1 MAVIYYT
8 NYQYFPDFC
17 DCLVRLVN
25 YALVFWLTDI
35 LFYKLIF
42 KMREINLLQC
52 QSIESF
58 EMFKKMM
65 DRQNN
70 LIKIVYA
77 SLFSLNLLQLVFVV
91 YFYIWIYDIDED
103 VEKGIAPD
111 TRDFNGL
118 KVIYIV
124 TNVLSFIVN
133 IAMMKELFSVMRS
146 YIDIF
151 SHHHGK
157 YKIIASKVAL
167 VLVIMTFVVGKLCMY
182 IMQPL
187 VLVKINTNVTGQ
199 DYGMLD
205 C

>member
-1 MAVIYYT
+1 
-8 NYQYFPDFC
+8 
-17 DCLVRLVN
+17 VN

-103 VEKGIAPD
+103 IEKGIAPD

-133 IAMMKELFSVMRS
+133 ITMMKELFSVMRS

-157 YKIIASKVAL
+157 CKIIASKVAL
-167 VLVIMTFVVGKLCMY
+167 VLVIMVFVVGKLCMY

>member
-157 YKIIASKVAL
+157 CKIIASKVAL